1 MACNVP
7 GHQLVRGWHPPTQGP
22 GHHRN
27 IHSRAPGS
35 PPSGERQQQR
45 LCWVKRE
52 IALEPAGCPGS
63 RWYTWHAV
71 LSDFLSTAW
80 ALQAFPHPPVR
91 LGSAPLPIPQHL
103 FPVRKA
109 NATVHSF
116 SLPVPT
122 LLPHFLSNKHFKW
135 SSPNAFSSSAGHRHS
150 QSPLGCMH
158 RLPCT
163 LGKSPF
169 EAEVTSQTLSQLL
182 LSHLQAWPSHALV
195 PMETGDCPWHA
206 CVTCVGTH

>member
-7 GHQLVRGWHPPTQGP
+7 GHQLVRGWHPP

-63 RWYTWHAV
+63 RWYTWHTV

-109 NATVHSF
+109 NATVHSS

-122 LLPHFLSNKHFKW
+122 LLPPFLSNKHFRW
-135 SSPNAFSSSAGHRHS
+135 SSPRLFKLCRPQAQPGSSRVHA
-150 QSPLGCMH
+150 QAPLH
-158 RLPCT
+158 PRKEPL
-163 LGKSPF
+163 
-169 EAEVTSQTLSQLL
+169 
-182 LSHLQAWPSHALV
+182 
-195 PMETGDCPWHA
+195 
-206 CVTCVGTH
+206 